1 MTHTALLRVI
11 LASLVLCAASRTAVA
26 AQTRYEF
33 SEVHMG
39 MPVRIVMYAPN
50 DSTARHAA
58 RAAFARIA
66 YLDDMMSDYR
76 PDSELNRLNASAGSG
91 TWFKVSPELFEVLSL
106 ALEIAEASDGAFD
119 PTVGPFVALWREAR
133 KTGRLPAKASL
144 DSARELVG
152 WSMVSLDDARR
163 AIRLRRSGMH
173 LDLGGI
179 AKGYIVQ
186 AASESM
192 RKIGAS
198 ATLVGAG
205 GDFVLGDSPPGHA
218 GWTIRAEGATDG
230 IALGADTLSNRA
242 ISSSGS
248 TFQFVEIYG
257 MRYSHV
263 IDPRSGLGSNMP
275 AITHVIARHGGISDG
290 VATALSAV
298 PAGGVQALNAKLA
311 RVFAAESLAIVRR

>member
-66 YLDDMMSDYR
+66 YLDAMMSDYR
-76 PDSELNRLNASAGSG
+76 PDSELNRLNASAGTG

-133 KTGRLPAKASL
+133 KSGRLPAKASL

-152 WSMVSLDDARR
+152 SRLIALDTAGH
-163 AIRLRRSGMH
+163 AVVLRRRGMR

-186 AASESM
+186 AASEIM
-192 RKIGAS
+192 WRIGTS
-198 ATLVGAG
+198 ATLVAAG
-205 GDFVLGDSPPGHA
+205 GDVVVGDSPPHHA
-218 GWTIRAEGATDG
+218 GWTIWAEGATDG
-230 IALGADTLSNRA
+230 IAGAEALSNRA
-242 ISSSGS
+242 VSSSGS
-248 TFQFVEIYG
+248 TFQFVEIDG
-257 MRYSHV
+257 VKYSHV
-263 IDPRSGLGSNMP
+263 IDTRRGLGSDIP
-275 AITHVIARHGGISDG
+275 AITHVIARHGAISDG

-298 PAGGVQALNAKLA
+298 APGNVDDLIAKLA
-311 RVFAAESLAIVRR
+311 RVYEAQRLEIVRR